1 MAEIVRM
8 PKMSDTMTEGVIAKW
23 HKKVG
28 DTVKS
33 GELMAEIETDK
44 ATMDYESFNT
54 GVVLYLGAK
63 QGEAVKINDVLA
75 IVGKQGED
83 FAALLAGAKT
93 TATAGG
99 KTETKSETA
108 VAVVSAPAQT
118 SAPIQAID
126 TSGIKAEIV
135 LMPKMSDTMAEGV
148 IAAWH
153 KKVGDAVK
161 SGELLAEVETDKAT
175 MEYESYN
182 TGTLLYIG
190 AKEKEA
196 VVVNGVLAIIGEKNA
211 DWQTLLKAHQS
222 KGAGAKSVAAPT
234 PTAEASG
241 SAPAPSALKEEA
253 SSNGRLKAS
262 PLAKKMAKDLGYDIS
277 KISGSG
283 DAGRVTKKDIENF
296 KPSAAPAKAAGGKP
310 SAPIVL
316 PAVVGKESFEEVPV
330 SQMRKTIARR
340 LAESKFTAPHFYLT
354 MEINMDKA
362 VEARKSMNEV
372 SPVKISFNDMV
383 IKAVAAALRQNPDV
397 NVSWLGDKM
406 RKNHHIHIGVAV
418 AVQDGLLVPVV
429 RFADNK
435 SLSHIAVEVKE
446 LAQKAHDKK
455 LQPSDWEGSTF
466 TISNL
471 GMFGIEEFTAIINPP
486 DACILAVGG
495 IKETAIVKNGQLVP
509 GNVMKVTM
517 SCDHRAV
524 DGAVGSAFLKT
535 LKGLLE
541 DPVRILI

>member
-28 DTVKS
+28 DVVKS

-54 GVVLYLGAK
+54 GTVLYLGAK
-63 QGEAVKINDVLA
+63 EGEAVQINGVLA
-75 IVGKQGED
+75 IVGNAGED
-83 FAALLAGAKT
+83 FSALLSGSKT
-93 TATAGG
+93 AAAAGG
-99 KTETKSETA
+99 KTETPKVETATA
-108 VAVVSAPAQT
+108 VAEAV
-118 SAPIQAID
+118 ID
-126 TSGIKAEIV
+126 TKGIKAEIV
-135 LMPKMSDTMAEGV
+135 LMPKMSDTMNEGV

-153 KKVGDAVK
+153 KKVGDTVK
-161 SGELLAEVETDKAT
+161 TGELLAEVETDKAT

-182 TGTLLYIG
+182 AGTLLYIG

-196 VVVNGVLAIIGEKNA
+196 VAVNGVLAIIGEKDA
-211 DWQTLLKAHQS
+211 DWQTLLKAHQN
-222 KGAGAKSVAAPT
+222 KGAAPAKA
-234 PTAEASG
+234 
-241 SAPAPSALKEEA
+241 SAPAATEA
-253 SSNGRLKAS
+253 APASTATSSNGTSTSVANGRLKAS
-262 PLAKKMAKDLGYDIS
+262 PLAKKIAKDLGFDIS
-277 KISGSG
+277 KIQGTG
-283 DAGRVTKKDIENF
+283 EGGRVTKHDVETF
-296 KPSAAPAKAAGGKP
+296 KPSAAPVASTPASKGA
-310 SAPIVL
+310 SAPVVL
-316 PAVVGKESFEEVPV
+316 PQVVGQESFEEIAV

-340 LAESKFTAPHFYLT
+340 LAESKFSAPHFYLT

-362 VEARKSMNEV
+362 IEARKSMNEI

-383 IKAVAAALRQNPDV
+383 LKATASALRQHPDV

-418 AVQDGLLVPVV
+418 AVKDGLVVPVV

-435 SLSHIAVEVKE
+435 SMSHIAVEVKD
-446 LAQKAHDKK
+446 LAQKAQDKK

-471 GMFGIEEFTAIINPP
+471 GMFGIEDFTAIINPP

-495 IKETAIVKNGQLVP
+495 IKETAIVKNGQLAV
-509 GNVMKVTM
+509 GNVMKVTL

-524 DGAVGSAFLKT
+524 DGAVGAAFLKT

>member
-44 ATMDYESFNT
+44 ATMDYESFNE
-54 GVVLYLGAK
+54 GVVLHLGAK
-63 QGEAVKINDVLA
+63 EGEAVQVNDVLA
-75 IVGKQGED
+75 VVGKKGED
-83 FAALLAGAKT
+83 FKELLASSSQT
-93 TATAGG
+93 ETAAAGG
-99 KTETKSETA
+99 KTETSQDKDIA
-108 VAVVSAPAQT
+108 VAES
-118 SAPIQAID
+118 ID
-126 TSGIKAEIV
+126 TSNIKAEIV
-135 LMPKMSDTMAEGV
+135 RMPKMSDTMTDGV

-153 KKVGDAVK
+153 KKVGDTVK
-161 SGELLAEVETDKAT
+161 SGELMAEVETDKAT

-182 TGTLLYIG
+182 SGTVLYLG
-190 AKEKEA
+190 AKEKDSIP
-196 VVVNGVLAIIGEKNA
+196 VDGVLAIVGEKDA
-211 DWQTLLKAHQS
+211 DWKTLLKASEQEE
-222 KGAGAKSVAAPT
+222 APK
-234 PTAEASG
+234 EK
-241 SAPAPSALKEEA
+241 SAPAPTSAPVA
-253 SSNGRLKAS
+253 SSPSSSTASSTSSHSSNGRVKAS
-262 PLAKKMAKDLGYDIS
+262 PLAKKMAKDLGYDLG
-277 KISGSG
+277 KIEGSG
-283 DAGRVTKKDIENF
+283 DNGRITKKDVENF
-296 KPSAAPAKAAGGKP
+296 KPGASTSKAGG
-310 SAPIVL
+310 APVVL
-316 PAVVGKESFEEVPV
+316 PSVVGEESFEEVAV

-340 LAESKFTAPHFYLT
+340 LSESKFTAPHFYLT

-362 VEARKSMNEV
+362 IEARKSINEIA
-372 SPVKISFNDMV
+372 PVKISFNDFV
-383 IKAVAAALRQNPDV
+383 IKAVAAALRQHPDV
-397 NVSWLGDKM
+397 NVSWLGDKI
-406 RKNHHIHIGVAV
+406 RKNHHVHIGVAV
-418 AVQDGLLVPVV
+418 AVKDGLVVPVV

-435 SLSHIAVEVKE
+435 SLAHISTEVKD
-446 LAQKAHDKK
+446 LAQRAHDKK

-471 GMFGIEEFTAIINPP
+471 GMFGIEEFTAIVNPP

-495 IKETAIVKNGQLVP
+495 IKETPIVKNGQIVP

>member
-44 ATMDYESFNT
+44 ATMDYESFNE
-54 GVVLYLGAK
+54 GVVLHLGAK
-63 QGEAVKINDVLA
+63 EGDAVQVNDVLA
-75 IVGKQGED
+75 VVGKKGED
-83 FAALLAGAKT
+83 FKELLASSSQT
-93 TATAGG
+93 ETAAAGG
-99 KTETKSETA
+99 KTETSQDKDTA
-108 VAVVSAPAQT
+108 VAES
-118 SAPIQAID
+118 ID
-126 TSGIKAEIV
+126 TSNIKAEIV
-135 LMPKMSDTMAEGV
+135 RMPKMSDTMTDGV

-153 KKVGDAVK
+153 KKVGDTVK
-161 SGELLAEVETDKAT
+161 SGELMAEVETDKAT

-182 TGTLLYIG
+182 SGTVLYLG
-190 AKEKEA
+190 AKEKDA
-196 VVVNGVLAIIGEKNA
+196 IPVDGVLAIVGEKGA
-211 DWQTLLKAHQS
+211 DWKTLLKASEQEE
-222 KGAGAKSVAAPT
+222 APKEETT
-234 PTAEASG
+234 P
-241 SAPAPSALKEEA
+241 SAPAPTPAPSPAPSVSSSSSH

-262 PLAKKMAKDLGYDIS
+262 PLAKKMAKDLGYDLS
-277 KISGSG
+277 KINGSG
-283 DAGRVTKKDIENF
+283 DNGRITKKDVENHQ
-296 KPSAAPAKAAGGKP
+296 PGAATTKASGG
-310 SAPIVL
+310 APVVL
-316 PAVVGKESFEEVPV
+316 PSVVGEESFEEVSV

-362 VEARKSMNEV
+362 IEARKSINEIA
-372 SPVKISFNDMV
+372 PVKISFNDFV
-383 IKAVAAALRQNPDV
+383 IKAVAASLRQHPDV
-397 NVSWLGDKM
+397 NVSWLGDKI
-406 RKNHHIHIGVAV
+406 RKNHHIHVGVAV
-418 AVQDGLLVPVV
+418 AVKDGLVVPVV

-435 SLSHIAVEVKE
+435 SLAHISTEVKD
-446 LAQKAHDKK
+446 LAQRAHDKK

-471 GMFGIEEFTAIINPP
+471 GMFGIEEFTAIVNPP

-495 IKETAIVKNGQLVP
+495 IKETPIVKNGQVVP

>member
-44 ATMDYESFNT
+44 ATMDYESFNE
-54 GVVLYLGAK
+54 GVVLHLGAK
-63 QGEAVKINDVLA
+63 EGEAVQVNDVLA
-75 IVGKQGED
+75 VVGKKGED
-83 FAALLAGAKT
+83 FKELLASSSQT
-93 TATAGG
+93 ETAAAGG
-99 KTETKSETA
+99 KTETSQDKDIA
-108 VAVVSAPAQT
+108 VAES
-118 SAPIQAID
+118 ID
-126 TSGIKAEIV
+126 TSNIKAEIV
-135 LMPKMSDTMAEGV
+135 RMPKMSDTMTDGV

-153 KKVGDAVK
+153 KKVGDTVK
-161 SGELLAEVETDKAT
+161 SGELMAEVETDKAT

-182 TGTLLYIG
+182 SGTVLYLG
-190 AKEKEA
+190 AKEKDSIP
-196 VVVNGVLAIIGEKNA
+196 VDGVLAIVGEKDA
-211 DWQTLLKAHQS
+211 DWKTLLKASEQEE
-222 KGAGAKSVAAPT
+222 APK
-234 PTAEASG
+234 EK
-241 SAPAPSALKEEA
+241 SAPAPTSAPVA
-253 SSNGRLKAS
+253 SSPSSSTASSTSSHSSNGRVKAS
-262 PLAKKMAKDLGYDIS
+262 PLAKKMAKDLGYDLG
-277 KISGSG
+277 KIEGSG
-283 DAGRVTKKDIENF
+283 DNGRITKKDVENF
-296 KPSAAPAKAAGGKP
+296 KPGASTSKAGG
-310 SAPIVL
+310 APVVL
-316 PAVVGKESFEEVPV
+316 PSVVGEESFEEVAV

-340 LAESKFTAPHFYLT
+340 LSESKFTAPHFYLT

-362 VEARKSMNEV
+362 IEARKSINEIA
-372 SPVKISFNDMV
+372 PVKISFNDFV
-383 IKAVAAALRQNPDV
+383 IKAVAAALRQHPDV
-397 NVSWLGDKM
+397 NVSWLGDKI
-406 RKNHHIHIGVAV
+406 RKNHHVHIGVAV
-418 AVQDGLLVPVV
+418 AVKDGLVVPVV

-435 SLSHIAVEVKE
+435 SLAHISTEVKD
-446 LAQKAHDKK
+446 LAQRAHDKK

-471 GMFGIEEFTAIINPP
+471 GMFGIEEFTAIVNPP

-495 IKETAIVKNGQLVP
+495 IKETPIVKNGQIVP

-517 SCDHRAV
+517 SCYHRAV